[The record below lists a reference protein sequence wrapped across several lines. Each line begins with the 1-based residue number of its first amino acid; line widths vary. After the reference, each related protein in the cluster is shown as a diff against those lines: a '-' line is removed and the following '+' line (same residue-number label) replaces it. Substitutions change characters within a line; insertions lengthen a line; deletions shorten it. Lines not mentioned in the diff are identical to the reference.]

1 MRYGPAAVL
10 QSLKALTTI
19 SWLSAGQLDK
29 LSRALKVSRHED
41 RSMIISEALFP
52 QFAHILLSGV
62 ARITCGN
69 RKGQRAMVIMVAPGV
84 IPAFPRALH
93 GISYDFR
100 CEAVSDCQVGTVKL
114 NRLVEICLGIKSA
127 AFEHLAANLLG
138 RWDRVQL
145 RCANFMN
152 CTLAERL
159 ALVLLDLSENFGSPD
174 GHGKSRLNVAVR
186 HGDLAELIG
195 ASRPRVTEHLLE
207 FAGKHLISRQKRRLM
222 VDCEGLRNFLKAA
235 ASA

>member
-1 MRYGPAAVL
+1 
-10 QSLKALTTI
+10 
-19 SWLSAGQLDK
+19 
-29 LSRALKVSRHED
+29 
-41 RSMIISEALFP
+41 
-52 QFAHILLSGV
+52 
-62 ARITCGN
+62 
-69 RKGQRAMVIMVAPGV
+69 MVIMVAPGV
-84 IPAFPRALH
+84 IPAFPKALH

-100 CEAVSDCQVGTVKL
+100 CEAVSECQVGTIKV
-114 NRLVEICLGIKSA
+114 NRFVEICLGIKSA

-138 RWDRVQL
+138 CWDRVQL

-159 ALVLLDLSENFGSPD
+159 ALILLDLSENFGIPD
-174 GHGKSRLNVAVR
+174 GHGKIRLSMAVR

-195 ASRPRVTEHLLE
+195 ASRPRVTEQLIE

-222 VDCEGLRNFLKAA
+222 VDYEGLMNFLKAA